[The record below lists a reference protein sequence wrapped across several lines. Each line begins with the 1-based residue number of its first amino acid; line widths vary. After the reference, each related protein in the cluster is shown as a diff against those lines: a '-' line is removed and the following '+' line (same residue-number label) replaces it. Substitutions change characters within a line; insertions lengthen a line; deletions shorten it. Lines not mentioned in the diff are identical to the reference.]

1 MKIQAGARCQLIR
14 LWRRISPLLMFDVS
28 PADSQAP
35 LPHHPFILIHCTNKT
50 GKQARVSADMEDF
63 SSMYVWHLAGRGAGP
78 VPGIQRSKLGAAWL
92 REAKPDLARAF
103 SPQYAGACPYNPC
116 LTSIVLKCLLDGSRL
131 RPRKLSAQKFADG
144 DHFERESGDG
154 WTPRF

>member
-1 MKIQAGARCQLIR
+1 MEIQAGARCQLIR

-35 LPHHPFILIHCTNKT
+35 LPHHPFILIHCTNNT
-50 GKQARVSADMEDF
+50 GQQARVSADMEDF

-92 REAKPDLARAF
+92 RQAKPDLSRAF
-103 SPQYAGACPYNPC
+103 CPAPIYTPPVLTIRFPHTIFQTSSWKTLEFLEHVTFGPQ
-116 LTSIVLKCLLDGSRL
+116 
-131 RPRKLSAQKFADG
+131 RPG
-144 DHFERESGDG
+144 CDHFLGESI
-154 WTPRF
+154 RIV

>member
-35 LPHHPFILIHCTNKT
+35 LPHHPFILIHCTNIT
-50 GKQARVSADMEDF
+50 GQQARVSADMEDF
-63 SSMYVWHLAGRGAGP
+63 SSMYVWHLAGGAGP

-92 REAKPDLARAF
+92 RQAKPDLSRAF
-103 SPQYAGACPYNPC
+103 PTSNIYCSCSSCPYN
-116 LTSIVLKCLLDGSRL
+116 LLHTSNFPKWLMKDSGVFGPQ
-131 RPRKLSAQKFADG
+131 RPGCDCIIFR
-144 DHFERESGDG
+144 ERASG
-154 WTPRF
+154 